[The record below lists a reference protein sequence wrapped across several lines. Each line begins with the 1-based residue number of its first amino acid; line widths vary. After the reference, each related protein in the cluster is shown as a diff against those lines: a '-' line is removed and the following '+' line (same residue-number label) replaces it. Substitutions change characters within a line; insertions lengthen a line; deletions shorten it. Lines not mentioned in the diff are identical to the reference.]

1 MDIIV
6 CVQRRA
12 GGARIHHRK
21 GSLLG
26 MHGQALSSAPGQAAA
41 GLAKGRGERE
51 HHGGAHNIQHRDAHG
66 NIIGE
71 YGSSTWTTEER
82 IERGLIDNRS
92 YLQKSRSVCL
102 FFFFAFQNNRNNN
115 NNVLCKLSLLADA
128 VFCDGYERIVFL

>member
-1 MDIIV
+1 
-6 CVQRRA
+6 
-12 GGARIHHRK
+12 
-21 GSLLG
+21 

-92 YLQKSRSVCL
+92 YLQKSHSVSLFKSLTCSAHCAFAGWVGGLVCCSRFPHITMYSSCL
-102 FFFFAFQNNRNNN
+102 LGPSPPFCFPGT
-115 NNVLCKLSLLADA
+115 LLIFVCRAWTL
-128 VFCDGYERIVFL
+128 VY